1 MWRMRPLLRPASL
14 VALSLT
20 LAGPAM
26 AQSGGPQ
33 MIRPQQQPQVGPGGP
48 APALPGLAARRAPA
62 PIAGD
67 PAANLSPNAALF
79 DAISR
84 GDLGAARDA
93 VGRGASLEA
102 RNALGLSPLDA
113 AVDQGRN
120 DIVFYLLSTR
130 DMGRG
135 PVISEPSAA
144 GLATPRAAATPAP
157 RPQATQPAAAVAAAA
172 PAAPRNA
179 RLWAGDGGT
188 ARAEIGFLGFD
199 AGRPAGAAPPAAAR
213 PGRS

>member
-1 MWRMRPLLRPASL
+1 MCGMRVLLRLAPFAALPL
-14 VALSLT
+14 VLSL
-20 LAGPAM
+20 AAPAA
-26 AQSGGPQ
+26 AQMGGGPQ
-33 MIRPQQQPQVGPGGP
+33 MIRPPQNQTGPAGP

-67 PAANLSPNAALF
+67 PTANLSPNAALF

-84 GDLGAARDA
+84 GDLGTARDA
-93 VGRGASLEA
+93 VARGANLEA

-120 DIVFYLLSTR
+120 EIVFYLLSAR

-135 PVISEPSAA
+135 PAIAEPSAA
-144 GLATPRAAATPAP
+144 GLATPRAAAAPAP
-157 RPQATQPAAAVAAAA
+157 RTPVARPVAATA

-179 RLWAGDGGT
+179 RLWAGDGGA

-199 AGRPAGAAPPAAAR
+199 AGRPAGATPPAAAR
-213 PGRS
+213 PGRG

>member
-1 MWRMRPLLRPASL
+1 MRAPIRLAPL
-14 VALSLT
+14 VALPLLLSM
-20 LAGPAM
+20 AAPAA
-26 AQSGGPQ
+26 AQQ
-33 MIRPQQQPQVGPGGP
+33 MIRPQQNQAAPQGP
-48 APALPGLAARRAPA
+48 APALPGLTARRQPA

-84 GDLGAARDA
+84 GDLGAAREA
-93 VGRGASLEA
+93 VARGANLEA

-135 PVISEPSAA
+135 PVISEPSVA

-157 RPQATQPAAAVAAAA
+157 RPQATQPATAVAAAA

-179 RLWAGDGGT
+179 QLWAGNGGT